1 MKAHYHPSEG
11 SGKSV
16 QSESKKWSF
25 STGLHKLPQYPRGHA
40 KVLDT
45 KPTDTHAEGKCQQV
59 TMLEQPFMGGQVVV
73 LPAQLLQVTYLQGV
87 NLSNKWRLN
96 CSGII
101 SCNSFC
107 HFLWLIW
114 FILTSFP
121 SHPSAVFW
129 VPGLVDAS
137 VVQGKG
143 GNDLHLLSTYD
154 HAWCWFNYRNDY
166 C

>member
-73 LPAQLLQVTYLQGV
+73 LTGQLQQVTYLQGV